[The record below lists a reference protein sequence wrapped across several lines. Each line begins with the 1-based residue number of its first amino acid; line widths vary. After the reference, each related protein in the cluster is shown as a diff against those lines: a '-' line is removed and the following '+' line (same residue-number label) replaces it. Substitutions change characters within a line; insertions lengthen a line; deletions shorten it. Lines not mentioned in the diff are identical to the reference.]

1 MKRIICFLVSVVLL
15 MSFVGCSTDSGTQ
28 KLKLLTSFYPIYI
41 IALNITDGVDGVV
54 VDSLA
59 SQDVGCLHDFQ
70 LQSSDMKNV
79 ESADV
84 FIINGAGME
93 SFLDKVISELP
104 NLKIIDSSKGIE
116 LIKND
121 GDDEEGEYNAHL
133 WVSISNYIQQV
144 KNISEGII
152 AADPENSE
160 KYKSNTQE
168 YISKLEKLRDEMH
181 EALDD
186 LSIRDIITFH
196 EAFPYFAKEF
206 NLNIAGVINREP
218 NTEPDAKELA
228 ETIDLVKR
236 TGIKALFVEP
246 QYSKTTANTIANET
260 NAKVYML
267 DPAVSGDMDKDAYI
281 RTMEKNKEVLVE
293 ALK

>member
-1 MKRIICFLVSVVLL
+1 
-15 MSFVGCSTDSGTQ
+15 MSFVGCSTDRGTQ

-70 LQSSDMKNV
+70 LQSSDMKNI

-104 NLKIIDSSKGIE
+104 DLKMIDSSRGIE
-116 LIKND
+116 LIEND

-152 AADPENSE
+152 AADPENAE

-168 YISKLEKLRDEMH
+168 YISKLEKLRNEMH
-181 EALDD
+181 ESLDE

-246 QYSKTTANTIANET
+246 QYSKTTADTIANET

-281 RTMEKNKEVLVE
+281 RIMEKNKEVLVE

>member
-1 MKRIICFLVSVVLL
+1 

-186 LSIRDIITFH
+186 LSIKDIITFH

>member
-15 MSFVGCSTDSGTQ
+15 MSFVGCSTDRGTQ

-70 LQSSDMKNV
+70 LQSSDMKNI

-104 NLKIIDSSKGIE
+104 DLKMIDSSRGIE
-116 LIKND
+116 LIEND

-152 AADPENSE
+152 AADPENAE

-168 YISKLEKLRDEMH
+168 YISKLEKLRNEMH
-181 EALDD
+181 ESLDE

-246 QYSKTTANTIANET
+246 QYSKTTADTIANET

-281 RTMEKNKEVLVE
+281 RIMEKNKEVLVE